1 VALPAGIDPADKALL
16 PATTVGGGCVQRVQ
30 PDGGWDLSVKLRAG
44 IDNVLN
50 RRLPIVGENLAV
62 GDTNSNQTN
71 LNYYDGLGRR
81 FFIGAKATF

>member
-1 VALPAGIDPADKALL
+1 MFNL
-16 PATTVGGGCVQRVQ
+16 T
-30 PDGGWDLSVKLRAG
+30 GGWDLGTIKLRAG

-71 LNYYDGLGRR
+71 LSFYDGLGRR